1 MCILSQ
7 RTDERDV
14 IRPLVVAV
22 FAVLLCIP
30 GRGQT
35 PTREVLP
42 ELDAH
47 IGFNFNVRLTFQD
60 KQTLDSSA
68 LVTTELGPSI
78 EFYLKPIRILKEV
91 TLFDL
96 DETKPVPLVISI
108 GYRTLVNPGRP
119 TINRIKPVAMVHLPF
134 WGRIL
139 ATDQSR
145 VDLDWTKGTFYWCY
159 RNRLTVERRVTIRS
173 YHPGPYASVESFH
186 TSEYAKWSSTRLYA
200 GCLLPLGK
208 HIDLDPYYEH
218 LNNSGPRPNQQINDA
233 GIILHLYFPK
243 HNK

>member
-1 MCILSQ
+1 MTRVLIW
-7 RTDERDV
+7 
-14 IRPLVVAV
+14 PAFVAV
-22 FAVLLCIP
+22 FAGVLCIP

-35 PTREVLP
+35 PAKEVLP

-47 IGFNFNVRLTFQD
+47 IGVNFHVRLIFQD
-60 KQTLDSSA
+60 KQTLSRGV
-68 LVTTELGPSI
+68 LVSTEFGPSI

-96 DETKPVPLVISI
+96 DETKPVPLAVSI
-108 GYRTLVNPGRP
+108 GYRTLVNSDRP
-119 TINRIKPVAMVHLPF
+119 TINRIKPVVMVHLPF

-139 ATDQSR
+139 ATDQNR

-159 RNRLTVERRVTIRS
+159 RNRLTAERRFTIHS
-173 YHPGPYASVESFH
+173 YHPGPYASVEWFY
-186 TSEYAKWSSTRLYA
+186 TNEYAKWSSTRLYT

-208 HIDLDPYYEH
+208 HMDLDPYYEH
-218 LNNSGPRPNQQINDA
+218 QNNSGPRPNQQINAA

-243 HNK
+243 YEK